1 VKSRSVISAFA
12 ISLALLMSPGV
23 GSAGPIDELLE
34 LLSQLPLL
42 GQNVPNTSGPGTLQ
56 PTTAVDPACP
66 SGSVCRGFEV
76 SCPGIQAPAR
86 GFIATAKTSGS
97 ARGVLMTFNGGGGEA
112 YEFADQVE
120 ADWLSQIRGD
130 GFTTV
135 QVRWVDPWL
144 YASSGEDVGSHVLAC
159 RPATV
164 IAWVHDTVFA
174 PMNTPSL
181 GAGRC
186 GFCLTGNSGG
196 GSQISYAI
204 SHYGL
209 EGIIDGIFPTSGP
222 PHAAMAKACK
232 HVAGEAAY
240 WFPAQRAELIDRA
253 RGFFHEDG
261 PCLNHNASYASK
273 WQQEGVDTGGNDY
286 LHPATRVHI
295 ILGAEDEGYIL
306 AHGQDYGTRL
316 KQAGSTMVT
325 VQVIPGMGHSP
336 SSQALAILRA
346 SLSN

>member
-1 VKSRSVISAFA
+1 MKLRSVISAFA
-12 ISLALLMSPGV
+12 IGVLLLASPGI
-23 GSAGPIDELLE
+23 GGAGPIDDLLG

-42 GQNVPNTSGPGTLQ
+42 GQHLPGGSGPGTVQ
-56 PTTAVDPACP
+56 PTAPADPDCP
-66 SGSVCRGFEV
+66 SGQVCRGFEV
-76 SCPGIQAPAR
+76 SCPGIQASASGYIATGTATGPAR
-86 GFIATAKTSGS
+86 G
-97 ARGVLMTFNGGGGEA
+97 VVMTFNGGGGEA
-112 YEFADQVE
+112 YEFADPAE
-120 ADWLSQIRGD
+120 SAWLEQLRSD

-135 QVRWVDPWL
+135 QVRWADPWL

-164 IAWVHDTVFA
+164 IAWVHDTVFV
-174 PMNTPSL
+174 PMSTPSL

-232 HVAGEAAY
+232 HAAGEAAY
-240 WFPAQRAELIDRA
+240 WFPAQKAELIDRA
-253 RGFFHEDG
+253 RGFYHQDG
-261 PCLNHNASYASK
+261 PCLNHNVSYASK
-273 WQQEGVDTGGNDY
+273 WAQEGVDTGGNDY

-306 AHGQDYGTRL
+306 AHGQDYGARL

-336 SSQALAILRA
+336 SAQALEVLRV
-346 SLSN
+346 SLSK